1 MNVNKTNV
9 LILLLLG
16 TLALSACNEQVS
28 PIPRQITDTQNPPPK
43 PTPDINIK
51 LDLPIYLDGVPSL
64 LHPVA
69 VSSVDRYADKSFS
82 GEKISSYIDVSH
94 YTLSGQMFNLVFE
107 NMHTNQ
113 TKPLFKDNA
122 QLIYQAD
129 YPVRTLSEKTD
140 TEPAKYK
147 FYGHFIYQVKETLA
161 KDNDDLAVVN
171 QRALYL
177 SDNKGDGLKKLHPDG
192 EYVLE
197 TRWLPSVERYYFSTK
212 SDSNGDGKITLA
224 DKSHNYYVDLA
235 DASNPVVKPYDFM
248 PK

>member
-1 MNVNKTNV
+1 MQTKMMTVCMWAMVLMACSQPVAVPTSTDQHAQHTRHDTNP
-9 LILLLLG
+9 
-16 TLALSACNEQVS
+16 N
-28 PIPRQITDTQNPPPK
+28 
-43 PTPDINIK
+43 INTK
-51 LDLPIYLDGVPSL
+51 VDLPIYLDGVPSL

-69 VSSVDRYADKSFS
+69 VLAVDRYVEKSFS
-82 GEKISSYIDVSH
+82 GDKVSAHVDVNGH
-94 YTLSGQMFNLVFE
+94 TLFGQMFNIVFE
-107 NMHTNQ
+107 NIHTKQ
-113 TKPLFKDNA
+113 TKPLFKDNT
-122 QLIYQAD
+122 QMIYRAE
-129 YPVRTLSEKTD
+129 YLVRTLSEKTD

-177 SDNKGDGLKKLHPDG
+177 SDDKGDGLKKLHPDD